1 MQMTRNA
8 GLCAIISLMSEHTT
22 AAPTHLGLI
31 LDGNR
36 RWAKE
41 HGLPIAEGHRH
52 GYKTLKMVCKSA
64 LKHGVRYVSAYVFST
79 ENWKRDKQEVRDLMK
94 LLLWVVKHEVK
105 ELDREGIRLRVVGC
119 KLRLG
124 HAMLR
129 AIHEAE
135 EKTKDNTR
143 GTLLL
148 CLDYGG
154 QQEIVEATKRIV
166 ADGIE
171 PDDITPELISKYLY
185 APDVPPVD
193 LIIRTSGEQRLSNF
207 LLWESAY
214 SELSF
219 NSKYWPDFS
228 EEDLEREIDK
238 YAARNRRFGK

>member
-1 MQMTRNA
+1 MNQQLIP
-8 GLCAIISLMSEHTT
+8 G
-22 AAPTHLGLI
+22 APEHLGLI

-41 HGLPIAEGHRH
+41 HGMPVAEGHRQ
-52 GYKTLKMVCKSA
+52 GYMTLKRICKSA

-79 ENWKRDKQEVRDLMK
+79 ENWKRDRKEVKDLMK
-94 LLLWVVKHEVK
+94 LLLWICKHEVK
-105 ELDREGIRLRVVGC
+105 ELDREGIRIRVIGH

-124 HAMLR
+124 HALAR
-129 AIHEAE
+129 AIHDAE
-135 EKTKDNTR
+135 EKTKDNDR

-166 ADGIE
+166 AEGIDPE
-171 PDDITPELISKYLY
+171 DITPELLSKYLY

-207 LLWESAY
+207 MLWEAAY

-219 NSKYWPDFS
+219 SKANWPDFT
-228 EEDLEREIDK
+228 EEDLDRELQNYSK
-238 YAARNRRFGK
+238 RHRRFGS

>member
-1 MQMTRNA
+1 
-8 GLCAIISLMSEHTT
+8 MSEDMQ
-22 AAPTHLGLI
+22 AGPTHLGLI

-41 HGLPIAEGHRH
+41 HGKLVAEGHRQ
-52 GYKTLKMVCKSA
+52 GYLTLKKVLRSA

-79 ENWKRDKQEVRDLMK
+79 ENWKRDQKEVQDLMK
-94 LLLWVVKHEVK
+94 LFTWVLKHEVK
-105 ELDREGIRLRVVGC
+105 ELNQDGIRLRVVGH

-124 HAMLR
+124 HALAR

-135 EKTKDNTR
+135 ELTKDNTR

-166 ADGIE
+166 EAGVD
-171 PDDITPELISKYLY
+171 PDDITPELLSRHLY
-185 APDVPPVD
+185 APDVPPLD

-207 LLWESAY
+207 MLWEAAY
-214 SELSF
+214 SELAFSH
-219 NSKYWPDFS
+219 KHWPDFT
-228 EEDLEREIDK
+228 EQDLESEIDN
-238 YAARNRRFGK
+238 YARRHRRFGS